1 MYSKMSYVPGNKSE
15 DPKIHFEAGLKDF
28 ARLDMVRLIN
38 IGGSI
43 QYGIL
48 YCLVYFFI
56 GIILH
61 RIFPPLNKSDPLLHI
76 FLWIILQS
84 VVIIIV
90 AFYVEKFVEIF
101 PGLFSFFPKFFN
113 MNDLLA
119 KGFSPYGIDEYKGNI
134 ASSLILIGTQYHLLY
149 KVEYFTT
156 EFSKRYL

>member
-1 MYSKMSYVPGNKSE
+1 MSYVPGNKSE
-15 DPKIHFEAGLKDF
+15 DPTVHFEAGVKDF
-28 ARLDMVRLIN
+28 ARLDKVRLIN

-48 YCLVYFFI
+48 YCLVFFFI

-61 RIFPPLNKSDPLLHI
+61 NIFPALNKSDPLLHT

-84 VVIIIV
+84 VVIIIA

-101 PGLFSFFPKFFN
+101 PGIFSFFPKFFD
-113 MNDLLA
+113 MNELLS
-119 KGFSPYGIDEYKGNI
+119 KGFIPYGIDEYKGNM
-134 ASSLILIGTQYHLLY
+134 AASLILIGTQYQLLN

>member
-1 MYSKMSYVPGNKSE
+1 MSYVPGNKSE
-15 DPKIHFEAGLKDF
+15 DPTIHFKAGVKDF
-28 ARLDMVRLIN
+28 TRLDMVRLIN

-48 YCLVYFFI
+48 YCLVYLFI

-61 RIFPPLNKSDPLLHI
+61 NIFPALNKSDPLLHT

-84 VVIIIV
+84 IVIIIV
-90 AFYVEKFVEIF
+90 VFYVEKFVEIF
-101 PGLFSFFPKFFN
+101 PGIFSFFPKFFD
-113 MNDLLA
+113 MNELLA
-119 KGFSPYGIDEYKGNI
+119 KGFIPYGINEYKGNM